1 MCLSL
6 IEKAD
11 IAMGGEG
18 DILGDGQRNFP
29 HLVYLYTKRLCANK
43 EISLADKKLRTRNS
57 VVDENAT

>member
-11 IAMGGEG
+11 IATGGKGGILG
-18 DILGDGQRNFP
+18 DGDGQRNFP

-43 EISLADKKLRTRNS
+43 EISLADKKLRTR
-57 VVDENAT
+57 TP